1 MYTTCSYISLIAQ
14 ANVLSHTYSVSRL
27 LHKQT
32 QNYTRVCIPADPNF
46 ALYELESS
54 ELNTWPL
61 NSSAILPVE
70 FDSIPLIHSCSGDWL
85 CSVLSGPLL

>member
-14 ANVLSHTYSVSRL
+14 ANVLPHTYSVSRL

-32 QNYTRVCIPADPNF
+32 QNYTRVCISADPNF

-54 ELNTWPL
+54 EIEYLAIEL
-61 NSSAILPVE
+61 FCNSASGIRQ
-70 FDSIPLIHSCSGDWL
+70 HSSN
-85 CSVLSGPLL
+85 P